1 MVAWAWTLAT
11 IPLLGAHIQTVI
23 SSALTVFFIGFE
35 TRPRGKQREF
45 LLRRKATRCFQLTRI
60 SMERLKERTEVEMGA
75 YLNSAFVNAK
85 VSGQPF
91 SARYPRVG
99 VLLKDRL
106 QGVLLAEL
114 QNEPPPWRS
123 CGDRACGKRTGKE
136 NSQRI
141 WWRTGWRSPSVPLP
155 QGTCHCA

>member
-1 MVAWAWTLAT
+1 MVWLWMLALL
-11 IPLLGAHIQTVI
+11 PLLGSHIQTAI
-23 SSALTVFFIGFE
+23 GSALTVFYAGFG

-99 VLLKDRL
+99 VLLKDRF
-106 QGVLLAEL
+106 QGVLLA
-114 QNEPPPWRS
+114 
-123 CGDRACGKRTGKE
+123 
-136 NSQRI
+136 
-141 WWRTGWRSPSVPLP
+141 
-155 QGTCHCA
+155 

>member
-1 MVAWAWTLAT
+1 MAWLWTLAPL
-11 IPLLGAHIQTVI
+11 PLLGSHIQTAI
-23 SSALTVFFIGFE
+23 GSALTAFYVGFE

-45 LLRRKATRCFQLTRI
+45 LLRRKSTRCFQLTRI

-75 YLNSAFVNAK
+75 YLNSAFGNAN
-85 VSGQPF
+85 VSGQAF
-91 SARYPRVG
+91 SVPYPRVG

-106 QGVLLAEL
+106 QGVLLAQL

-141 WWRTGWRSPSVPLP
+141 WWRTGWRSPSVLLP

>member
-1 MVAWAWTLAT
+1 MAWLWTLAPL
-11 IPLLGAHIQTVI
+11 PLLGSHIQTAI
-23 SSALTVFFIGFE
+23 GPALTAFYVGFE

-60 SMERLKERTEVEMGA
+60 GMERLKERMEVEMGA
-75 YLNSAFVNAK
+75 YLNSAFGNAK

-91 SARYPRVG
+91 SGHYLRVG

-106 QGVLLAEL
+106 QGVLLAQL

-123 CGDRACGKRTGKE
+123 CGDRACGKRTGRE
-136 NSQRI
+136 NSQSI
-141 WWRTGWRSPSVPLP
+141 SLRTGWRSPSVLP
-155 QGTCHCA
+155 AQGTCYCA